1 MAENISN
8 RTRKNEL
15 KIFLSDDEKY
25 VLDCK
30 VKLSKRRSISDYVRT
45 LIIYGYVYD
54 VDYSYLQK
62 YNETLGR
69 ISGCLNQIAK
79 RINGSG
85 NVYEED
91 IREVKEIMNE
101 VWKTQKA
108 MLNKQPLMHRS
119 YLKNFNCVQIFS
131 YMYLKYKFK
140 M

>member
-1 MAENISN
+1 MSEKISN
-8 RTRKNEL
+8 RARKNEL

-30 VKLSKRRSISDYVRT
+30 VKLSKRRSVSDYVRT

-85 NVYEED
+85 DVYEED
-91 IREVKEIMNE
+91 IRAVKELMNE

-108 MLNKQPLMHRS
+108 MLNKQPLIHS
-119 YLKNFNCVQIFS
+119 LEK
-131 YMYLKYKFK
+131 
-140 M
+140 

>member
-30 VKLSKRRSISDYVRT
+30 VKLSKRRSVSDYVRT

-91 IREVKEIMNE
+91 IREVKELMNE

-108 MLNKQPLMHRS
+108 MLNKQPLIKHGLPS
-119 YLKNFNCVQIFS
+119 CISK
-131 YMYLKYKFK
+131 
-140 M
+140 

>member
-1 MAENISN
+1 MAEKISN

-30 VKLSKRRSISDYVRT
+30 VKLSKRRSASDYVRT

-91 IREVKEIMNE
+91 IREVKELMNE

-108 MLNKQPLMHRS
+108 MLNKQPLIMHGLQSCRS
-119 YLKNFNCVQIFS
+119 K
-131 YMYLKYKFK
+131 
-140 M
+140 